1 MESEGTPPEA
11 GPGTVLELRRQLRA
25 VTERLDR
32 SEQEIET
39 LENRTNTLVR
49 LLDLVGRRVDRL
61 ESTK

>member
-1 MESEGTPPEA
+1 MESEGTLPEA